1 MMEGAKMGHC
11 IARYASRALEGNSFL
26 FHYDYKDEM
35 ASIEVDRSG
44 YVRQS
49 FGPRNITNSASEK
62 ARRLLTRWG
71 RNFTPLPNHLPT
83 YDDVPF

>member
-1 MMEGAKMGHC
+1 
-11 IARYASRALEGNSFL
+11 
-26 FHYDYKDEM
+26 M

-62 ARRLLTRWG
+62 ARQLLTKWG